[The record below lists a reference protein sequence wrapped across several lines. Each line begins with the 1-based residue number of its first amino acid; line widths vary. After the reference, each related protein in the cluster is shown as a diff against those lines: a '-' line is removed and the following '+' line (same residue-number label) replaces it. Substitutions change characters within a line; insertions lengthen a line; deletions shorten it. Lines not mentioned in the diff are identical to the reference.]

1 MKTQTWITIM
11 LVMMLAAV
19 SVAGALA
26 ANDVTPQTEQHAVE
40 ANTLA
45 LAETGPLAQV
55 YTGGV
60 VVLLGLLAIAPLAL
74 GSEPGAG
81 INA

>member
-1 MKTQTWITIM
+1 MSGASA
-11 LVMMLAAV
+11 L
-19 SVAGALA
+19 AGALA
-26 ANDVTPQTEQHAVE
+26 ANDTAPQMDQQAVE

-45 LAETGPLAQV
+45 LAETSPLEQI

-81 INA
+81 INAE